1 MADQLSPRLPPEIL
15 SYYGEGG
22 AELRLLAGTSRF
34 ALRFG
39 TGTVSGDG
47 FLSILDVRSER
58 VLRTVDVPDPW
69 GMAVDRRIGVAY
81 ISDEDNAVSVLDL
94 HSGTVVRTLPGP

>member
-1 MADQLSPRLPPEIL
+1 
-15 SYYGEGG
+15 
-22 AELRLLAGTSRF
+22 
-34 ALRFG
+34 
-39 TGTVSGDG
+39 
-47 FLSILDVRSER
+47 

-94 HSGTVVRTLPGP
+94 HSGAAVQTLPGP